1 MSFQHKQQQPT
12 VISAIDFNKW
22 LIHWLTYV
30 RYRFRDSLDLNLF
43 SIFLTVYWLY
53 ICLQWYCWETNIE
66 LFINLHVYWCT
77 AQVYCERQRGE
88 KVLQGYNYP
97 PKHDWCPQPCTTNYF
112 HISPHQYFH
121 TMTPWEHIIM
131 HGRENYKTIR

>member
-1 MSFQHKQQQPT
+1 MSFQQQQQQPR
-12 VISAIDFNKW
+12 VMSAIDFNKW

-53 ICLQWYCWETNIE
+53 ICLQWYCLETNIE
-66 LFINLHVYWCT
+66 LFINLHVYRCT
-77 AQVYCERQRGE
+77 AQVYCERQRGGE

-97 PKHDWCPQPCTTNYF
+97 PKHDWCPKMYNQLFSYLTTPIFSY
-112 HISPHQYFH
+112 HD
-121 TMTPWEHIIM
+121 TMGTYHHVWE
-131 HGRENYKTIR
+131 RKL